1 MIDIKTKNISF
12 LKISKELRDKGVK
25 NNKFMLQ
32 LNDETLQGVDPYSTN
47 LTPEQQV
54 RIYRECCE
62 NIWYFLREVVHVP
75 ADGAEVPY
83 LANLGN
89 ITMTYL
95 RRLNKS
101 FILVLPRQSGKT
113 LGEVCFDVWNL
124 CFATMNSNEIYMNK
138 GKSDA
143 IKNLKLFKDV
153 KDLLPAWM
161 KDSFICD
168 PKRDI
173 DNQESKLIFKR
184 NNTLKV
190 VAPGADPDAA
200 DKQGRGLT
208 VSNIVFDEFA

>member
-1 MIDIKTKNISF
+1 
-12 LKISKELRDKGVK
+12 
-25 NNKFMLQ
+25 
-32 LNDETLQGVDPYSTN
+32 
-47 LTPEQQV
+47 
-54 RIYRECCE
+54 
-62 NIWYFLREVVHVP
+62 
-75 ADGAEVPY
+75 
-83 LANLGN
+83 
-89 ITMTYL
+89 
-95 RRLNKS
+95 
-101 FILVLPRQSGKT
+101 
-113 LGEVCFDVWNL
+113 
-124 CFATMNSNEIYMNK
+124 MNSNEIYMNK

-168 PKRDI
+168 SKRDI